1 MGKLAKKI
9 SSPSNVF
16 GNSDDDDDENNMK
29 EMQFINE
36 WDSDKREFNHWRNIL
51 PTKIYDLWTKLK
63 LESQKKQMQ
72 KATQV
77 ISSKWI

>member
-1 MGKLAKKI
+1 MAKKI

-16 GNSDDDDDENNMK
+16 GNDSDEDDDENVK
-29 EMQFINE
+29 EKRLINE
-36 WDSDKREFNHWRNIL
+36 WDSDKGEFIHWMNIL
-51 PTKIYDLWTKLK
+51 PTKIYDLSCKLK
-63 LESQKKQMQ
+63 LESQKRQMQ